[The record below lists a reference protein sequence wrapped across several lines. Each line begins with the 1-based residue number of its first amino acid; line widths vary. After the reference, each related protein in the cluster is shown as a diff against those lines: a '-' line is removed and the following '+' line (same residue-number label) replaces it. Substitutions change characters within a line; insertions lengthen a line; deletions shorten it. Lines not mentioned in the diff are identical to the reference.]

1 MYLNLP
7 VWYKKLP
14 EGKCGE
20 TYQQKESK
28 ILYIYIL
35 NWLFSPFQ
43 N

>member
-20 TYQQKESK
+20 TNQQKK
-28 ILYIYIL
+28 AKYCTYIL